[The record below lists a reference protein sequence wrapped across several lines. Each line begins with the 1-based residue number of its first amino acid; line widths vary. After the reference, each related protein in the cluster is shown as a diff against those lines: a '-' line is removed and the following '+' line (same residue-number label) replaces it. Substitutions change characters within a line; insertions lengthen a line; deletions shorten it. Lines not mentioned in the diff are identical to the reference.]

1 MGDFGTIRV
10 ESTGAVATL
19 TMNRPDRLNGMTNQM
34 LEETH
39 EALLQLAA
47 DPVLRV
53 LVLTGAGRGF
63 CPGADL
69 KAFTAGEPDH
79 EISTDRFRVP
89 VLLHEMPA
97 VTIAAINGAC
107 AGAGLG
113 WAAACDFRFAARGAN
128 FTTAFL
134 HVAVA
139 GDMGLPWSLPR
150 LIGAARARELSFF
163 PEKFSADDALRI
175 GLVNAVFDDDRFRD
189 EVAARVDRLETAP
202 PVALRALK
210 SHYVAAERMGFGDF
224 VDLETA
230 RHRVIAKSPE
240 TAAAFRAFVE
250 RPRPEPAG
258 SRAR

>member
-1 MGDFGTIRV
+1 MTEYATIRV
-10 ESTGAVATL
+10 DADGPLTTL
-19 TMNRPDRLNGMTNQM
+19 TMNRPERLNGMTNQM

-39 EALLQLAA
+39 EALQRIAA
-47 DPVLRV
+47 DPTVRV

-69 KAFTAGEPDH
+69 KHFSGGEPDV

-97 VTIAAINGAC
+97 VTVAAINGAC

-150 LIGAARARELSFF
+150 LVGAARARELSFF
-163 PEKFSADDALRI
+163 PEKFSADDAQRI
-175 GLVNAVFDDDRFRD
+175 GLVTDVFDDDGFRE
-189 EVAARVDRLETAP
+189 EVGARVERLVAAP

-210 SHYVAAERMGFGDF
+210 AHYVAAERMGFDDF

-250 RPRPEPAG
+250 RPRPQPAA
-258 SRAR
+258 ARR